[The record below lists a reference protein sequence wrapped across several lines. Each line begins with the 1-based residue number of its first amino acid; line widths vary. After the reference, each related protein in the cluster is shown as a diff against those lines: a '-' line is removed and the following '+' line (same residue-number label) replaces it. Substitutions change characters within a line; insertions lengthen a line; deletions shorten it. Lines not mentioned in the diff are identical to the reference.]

1 MGYMIK
7 ATDLHPTQ
15 ASILR
20 ELLFKKEARFSDLN
34 ITKMTNDHFTFHI
47 RKLIKLELISKT
59 KSSKYE
65 LTIKGKEFANR
76 FDTDTATVEKQA
88 KIGVLIIMTK
98 EEKGNKLF
106 LIQNRLKQPFYGYY
120 GCVTGKVRWGE
131 TIIETAHRELMEET
145 GLDGDLEFTGVQ
157 HKMDYSEDGM
167 LLDDKYFY
175 VFRGKN
181 PKGTLMK
188 KFEGGKNFWMTRE
201 KFDTLPKLFDD
212 MPYLFKEYD
221 KNQLFFFERKFSVK
235 GF

>member
-1 MGYMIK
+1 MIK

-98 EEKGNKLF
+98 INYSF
-106 LIQNRLKQPFYGYY
+106 L
-120 GCVTGKVRWGE
+120 
-131 TIIETAHRELMEET
+131 
-145 GLDGDLEFTGVQ
+145 
-157 HKMDYSEDGM
+157 
-167 LLDDKYFY
+167 
-175 VFRGKN
+175 
-181 PKGTLMK
+181 
-188 KFEGGKNFWMTRE
+188 
-201 KFDTLPKLFDD
+201 
-212 MPYLFKEYD
+212 KES
-221 KNQLFFFERKFSVK
+221 LV
-235 GF
+235 